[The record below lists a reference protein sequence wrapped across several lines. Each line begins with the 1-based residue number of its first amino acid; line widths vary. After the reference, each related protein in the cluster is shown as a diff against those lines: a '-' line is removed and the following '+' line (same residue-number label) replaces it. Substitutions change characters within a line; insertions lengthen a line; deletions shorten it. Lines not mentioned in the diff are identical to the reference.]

1 MKTIGH
7 FIDGVRVA
15 GTSGR
20 FKDIFDPNT
29 GSVQA
34 QLSMATPSE
43 LDAAVASAA
52 IAQRKWAQENPQRR
66 SRVLWQSRG

>member
-7 FIDGVRVA
+7 YIDGRRVE

-29 GSVQA
+29 GAIQA
-34 QLSMATPSE
+34 KLSMATPSE

-52 IAQRKWAQENPQRR
+52 MRTIP
-66 SRVLWQSRG
+66 V